1 MSKKR
6 ISTATQR
13 ISESAFDFLK
23 RSVDE
28 IKTHPKYSV
37 IHFATAVELLL
48 KARLMHEHWSLVVE
62 RVSDAELESFLS
74 GKCKS
79 VGPAEAIKRLGKV
92 CGENIPK
99 DAAAQFE
106 KIAAHRN
113 RMIHFF
119 HEAGSDEAEPAL
131 VEEVVKE
138 QFLCWFHLERLL
150 KQWEDQFALFE
161 QQIFQT
167 QWLMRRNR
175 AYLSVAFD
183 RLKPKIEEANKKG
196 STFHACSGCG
206 YDAAEV
212 NELSDILFEQAC
224 RVCGLSEAYA
234 EIDCP
239 AECGNKIRIEA
250 DHGSNR
256 TCSSCG
262 HEISA
267 DELGEILSTECID
280 PVDYMQ
286 MNCALC
292 CSLGSVV
299 LHHEIYVCAECLST
313 SDEVAGCGWCSEMQM
328 GGGDLEYSYLSG
340 CEFCEGQAGW
350 TRDD

>member
-1 MSKKR
+1 MSKKQVT
-6 ISTATQR
+6 TATRR
-13 ISESAFDFLK
+13 ISESAFDFLE

-48 KARLMHEHWSLVVE
+48 KTRLMHEHWSLVVE
-62 RVSDAELESFLS
+62 RISDADLESFLS
-74 GKCKS
+74 GKCKT
-79 VGPAEAIKRLGKV
+79 VGPTEAIKRLGNV
-92 CGENIPK
+92 CGQNIPK
-99 DAAAQFE
+99 DAAAQFQ
-106 KIAAHRN
+106 KIATHRN

-119 HEAGSDEAEPAL
+119 HEVGSGKADSAV

-138 QFLCWFHLERLL
+138 QCLCWFHLERLL
-150 KQWEDQFALFE
+150 ERWEDQFALFK
-161 QQIFQT
+161 QKIQRT
-167 QWLMRRNR
+167 RWLMRRNR
-175 AYLSVAFD
+175 SYLSVAFD
-183 RLKPKIEEANKKG
+183 RLEPKIEQDKKKG
-196 STFHACSGCG
+196 KIFHACSGCG

-212 NELSDILFEQAC
+212 GALSDILFEQIC

-239 AECGNKIRIEA
+239 AECENKIHIEA
-250 DHGSNR
+250 DHGSAR

-262 HEISA
+262 HEVSP
-267 DELGEILSTECID
+267 DELGEILGTEYVD
-280 PVDYMQ
+280 PLDYTQ

-292 CSLGSVV
+292 MSLGSVV
-299 LHHEIYVCAECLST
+299 QHHEIYVCTECLST
-313 SDEVAGCGWCSEMQM
+313 SNEIAGCSWCSEMQM
-328 GGGDLEYSYLSG
+328 GGGDLEYSYITG